1 MKTKKRVTKRVIVG
15 PKRVI
20 VGQFYQSAAQS
31 TEINVLTWKR
41 VKVFITRR
49 KTC

>member
-1 MKTKKRVTKRVIVG
+1 MEVKIR
-15 PKRVI
+15 
-20 VGQFYQSAAQS
+20 FYQSAAQS